1 MKVFGLKMPVFVF
14 NDFSKM
20 GYVRK
25 NLRLEKISI
34 LGEKWAVRSIV
45 KYSRI
50 YYINSMEDLVKKY
63 GLIKFG
69 DYYYRWEVSGVEI
82 LGYVIK
88 KIGNRI
94 MMAAE
99 INTVVSM
106 TSQPHIEHNLWVD
119 VEFWDI
125 EDRLKE
131 LNKQWNVAI
140 MKIKEYRMKE
150 KMERINEDF

>member
-1 MKVFGLKMPVFVF
+1 
-14 NDFSKM
+14 
-20 GYVRK
+20 
-25 NLRLEKISI
+25 
-34 LGEKWAVRSIV
+34 
-45 KYSRI
+45 
-50 YYINSMEDLVKKY
+50 
-63 GLIKFG
+63 
-69 DYYYRWEVSGVEI
+69 
-82 LGYVIK
+82 
-88 KIGNRI
+88 